1 MTISHPEAAEY
12 GGRIGFGVSGPHAT
26 PLLSPAQ
33 TTRLLRTAFE
43 GGIRLFDTAPSYGD
57 GEAERRLGDALQ
69 NLPRNQY
76 MLSTKV
82 GHNRDPG
89 GRLVRDFTPDGV
101 RRSIDAS
108 LSRLRTSHVDWLF
121 LHGPALEELTDPLLR
136 MLEAEIKSG
145 RILRLGVAGR
155 GSEVEEA
162 LTTELI
168 SLAMIPVNAG
178 LRPEAVRTLER
189 LRARGTQIIGIET
202 LAPALRTQI
211 APRTAGGV
219 FRLMRAAAMRS
230 RPDPHVRM
238 NIRDALTWAL
248 APGRA
253 DLALTTTT
261 SLSHLNEILKAYE
274 TLSADA

>member
-69 NLPRNQY
+69 DLPRNQY

-89 GRLVRDFTPDGV
+89 GRLVR
-101 RRSIDAS
+101 DAS

-178 LRPEAVRTLER
+178 LRPEAVSTLER

-202 LAPALRTQI
+202 LAPALRTRI
-211 APRTAGGV
+211 APGTAGGV

-253 DLALTTTT
+253 DLALTTTS
-261 SLSHLNEILKAYE
+261 SLSHLSEILKAYE